1 MLRLLFYIFGIL
13 VFGTF
18 SFIGLTIY
26 YYFRNKRDIKILGE
40 MIALNKVTNEM
51 AERVIDKSL
60 EDFRKN
66 LNGEIDDIVSKG

>member
-51 AERVIDKSL
+51 ADRVIDKSL